1 MRRVRPR
8 RADGLIGAAPVPGTT
23 VFDGPVEP
31 FDVYLSRVVRRMR
44 DDPLADRRVTLLVRV
59 GDDAAAGD
67 VHEAAAAVD
76 ADVEGET
83 QFGGVLVA
91 LPEADVDGFLAALP
105 DAVEAV
111 ETADVTGLG
120 GDAGEDVRPED

>member
-1 MRRVRPR
+1 
-8 RADGLIGAAPVPGTT
+8 
-23 VFDGPVEP
+23 
-31 FDVYLSRVVRRMR
+31 MR

-59 GDDAAAGD
+59 GDDATALD
-67 VHEAAAAVD
+67 VRDAAAAVD

-83 QFGGVLVA
+83 QFDGVLVA

-111 ETADVTGLG
+111 ETTDVTGLG